1 LFVYQFQ
8 VHAGQAREVIGMLKV
23 EDMPLEEMQRL
34 LLRAGFG
41 HLGCARADGRPYV
54 VPMHYAYD
62 AKDVYIFTTE
72 GTKTEYIDKNPQ
84 VCLQVEEAQ
93 DPAHWRSVMVN
104 GRAELITEPRELE
117 LAMQLI
123 TERNPTLT
131 PALNKTEIGA
141 WKRRNSIA
149 VYRVRPEAIYGRTTF

>member
-1 LFVYQFQ
+1 
-8 VHAGQAREVIGMLKV
+8 MLKV
-23 EDMPLEEMQRL
+23 EDMTLEEIQRL

-62 AKDVYIFTTE
+62 TKDVYFFTTE
-72 GTKTEYIDKNPQ
+72 GMKTEYIEKNPQ
-84 VCLQVEEAQ
+84 VCLQVEEVQ
-93 DPAHWRSVMVN
+93 GPSHWRSVMVN

-131 PALNKTEIGA
+131 PALNLTQLDSWGRA
-141 WKRRNSIA
+141 NNVA
-149 VYRVRPEAIYGRTTF
+149 VYRIRPDVRDGRKTV